1 MPPPNPLLSLF
12 GVMDLLG
19 IKIFE
24 APDLEPK
31 PKLKLSPACP
41 VSDEFRAEMDAWLLD
56 MFGAE
61 LNGHDLAIFTP
72 SGIHM
77 APSILRALKSDNLTA

>member
-56 MFGAE
+56 RFGVNPDTISHAVIVP
-61 LNGHDLAIFTP
+61 G
-72 SGIHM
+72 GIAM
-77 APSILRALKSDNLTA
+77 APSIVRALRNK